1 MSKEQPAQKQLNQ
14 LAFEAQSFQQQA
26 QAMQQQISSLQS
38 TSLEARATIET
49 LKNIQNVKNKR
60 VLLPVGSG
68 VLVNAGVEKADNV
81 LIEVGSG
88 IVVEKPVPD
97 SIALL
102 EERLKK
108 IDETRSRLQD
118 ALMQVS
124 DKLRAID
131 TEAKRIMGK
140 MEEK

>member
-1 MSKEQPAQKQLNQ
+1 MSKDDSGQKKLNQ
-14 LAFEAQSFQQQA
+14 LAFEAQSCQQQG

-38 TSLEARATIET
+38 TSFEARATIET
-49 LKNIQNVKNKR
+49 LKNIQNVKNKK
-60 VLLPVGSG
+60 VLLPIGSG
-68 VLVNAGVEKADNV
+68 VLVNSEVEKADKI

-88 IVVEKPVPD
+88 IMVEKHVPD
-97 SIALL
+97 AISVL

-108 IDETRSRLQD
+108 IDETRARLQD

-131 TEAKRIMGK
+131 KDAKEIMAK
-140 MEEK
+140 MDEK